1 MFSTIKRK
9 LILLS
14 VVLFLGFGGL
24 GYLTL
29 KMSNDAEM
37 AATRLLIIGEMG
49 EDVSEISSSFRAFQL
64 FHDEKFLKNYQTHYE
79 SVHNKL
85 DMLLPILLSPENQ
98 NRIKTLK
105 ANANALYTLSTPRME
120 ILKKYGKKV
129 NENSFAVEH
138 KSEFETLNALSKQG
152 AQAYQGLKE
161 GVDELSKNVKKAN
174 FNRLATNKILSVV
187 ILAFIAVF
195 VFSFFFIIG
204 KSINNSVTKAKEA
217 CELIRHTKDLHTRI
231 GTGTHDEIND
241 TMQAV
246 NMLLA
251 DIEAA
256 IKQAKNNAHENASVA
271 EELSST
277 SLQIGKRAEE
287 EATIVA
293 HTSSAAQKV
302 VHEIAEASDES
313 NTVKEV
319 ITQAQSS
326 LAKAQSLLVQTLEH
340 LSSTTEAELQINDRL
355 NHLATEAQQVRSV
368 LDVIGDIA
376 DQTNLLALNAAIEA
390 ARAGEHGRG
399 FAVVAD
405 EVRKLAE
412 RTQNSL
418 IETNATVN
426 VIVQSIGD
434 ISGEMNKNVVLMH
447 ELSNFSHQV
456 NLQTED
462 AVSMLD
468 KSVEATKNV
477 VLTAQKNV
485 KMIDTEVVRNVQT
498 INTLSSSNARSVEEI
513 ASAAEHLAK
522 LAGMLSNTLSQFKT
536 A

>member
-49 EDVSEISSSFRAFQL
+49 EDMSEVASNLRAFQL
-64 FHDEKFLKNYQTHYE
+64 FHDEKFLKNFQTHYDN
-79 SVHNKL
+79 VHKHL
-85 DMLLPILLSPENQ
+85 DVLLPILLSPANQ
-98 NRIKTLK
+98 TRIKTLK
-105 ANANALYTLSTPRME
+105 THTAAWYTLSAPRME
-120 ILKKYGKKV
+120 ILKKYGKKAD
-129 NENSFAVEH
+129 EDSFAVEH
-138 KSEFETLNALSKQG
+138 KSEFETLNALSKQSIEL
-152 AQAYQGLKE
+152 YQGLKTE
-161 GVDELSKNVKKAN
+161 VDELSKSVKKAN
-174 FNRLATNKILSVV
+174 FDRLATNKILSEV
-187 ILAFIAVF
+187 ILAFIVIV
-195 VFSFFFIIG
+195 VFSFFYIIG
-204 KSINNSVTKAKEA
+204 NSINNSVTKAKEA
-217 CELIRHTKDLHTRI
+217 CEQIRHTKDLHTRI
-231 GTGTHDEIND
+231 ETGTRDEIND

-246 NMLLA
+246 NLLLT
-251 DIEAA
+251 DIETA

-287 EATIVA
+287 EATIVT

-302 VHEIAEASDES
+302 AHEIAEASDES

-326 LAKAQSLLVQTLEH
+326 LAKAQSLLAQTLEH
-340 LSSTTEAELQINDRL
+340 LSSTAEAELQINDRL

-412 RTQNSL
+412 RTQKSL

-434 ISGEMNKNVVLMH
+434 ISGEMNNNVKRID
-447 ELSNFSHQV
+447 ELSTFSNQV

-468 KSVEATKNV
+468 KSVEATNNV

-522 LAGMLSNTLSQFKT
+522 LAGTLSNTLSQFKT